1 MSDSLQ
7 SLRKHL
13 DDVDLRLIE
22 ALAERQRIVSDV
34 AALKNDPSLPLQ
46 DENRERELLSRIA
59 ELADSRGLDR
69 YFVESLYARI
79 LDHSLRFQVARQHTN
94 GAQTSLRISYQGIEG
109 SYSHTAARSHFAGA
123 SDSIQFHG
131 YRSFAAAIDALTRGD
146 AEVAFLPIENSVA
159 GSISETYDLL
169 SRANLH
175 IVGEEVHRVEHCLL
189 ALKPVPLA
197 LIRRVGSHPQALAQ
211 CSSFLDS
218 LEDCRVE
225 FEEDTASAAMLV
237 AESGDLSRGAIASEE
252 AATRYGLQVIKRN
265 VANRKENFTRFVAIA
280 CEPRETDPRLPHK
293 TSLLLTTAHEKGA
306 LARCLDTLA
315 QHDVNLTKLE
325 SRPSPERPWQYLFYL
340 DHDGGL
346 HEKHVDLAL
355 QELKQHAYAVR
366 ILGSYPASGA
376 KSRIDLTSVAKP
388 VAAGIDDAGNRQ
400 SGSDPGSPT
409 PATLSSVK
417 QSSAYRLASR
427 HHHADDTVIQ
437 IANVRVGGDA
447 PFMMIAGPCSVES
460 REQIAA
466 CARAVRDAGV
476 QILRGGCFKP
486 RTSTYDFQGLGFDGL
501 TMLHD
506 AAREYGLAIVT
517 EVLHPGDVDAVAREA
532 DVLQIGARN
541 MQNFALLKAVGKT
554 QLPVLLKRGLMA
566 PIDEWLAAA
575 EYIIAEGNA
584 RVILCERGIR
594 TFETATR
601 NTLDLS
607 AVPVLRERTHLP
619 VIVDP
624 SHAAGRRELVRPLV
638 HAARAVGAHGVMIEI
653 HPDPEHA
660 LSDGPQS
667 LHLDEF
673 KQLAVELMAK

>member
-7 SLRKHL
+7 SLRKRL

-22 ALAERQRIVSDV
+22 TLAERQRLVVDV
-34 AALKNDPSLPLQ
+34 AAVKADPSLPLQ
-46 DENRERELLSRIA
+46 DSNRERELLSRISTLA
-59 ELADSRGLDR
+59 EAQGLDR
-69 YFVESLYARI
+69 YFVESLYSRI
-79 LDHSLRFQVARQHTN
+79 LDHSLRFQAARQNGN
-94 GAQTSLRISYQGIEG
+94 GANATLRIAYQGIEG
-109 SYSHTAARSHFAGA
+109 SYSHTAARSHFAAANGA
-123 SDSIQFHG
+123 AQFHG
-131 YRSFAAAIDALTRGD
+131 YRSFKAAIEAVTGGE

-159 GSISETYDLL
+159 GSITETYDLL

-175 IVGEEVHRVEHCLL
+175 VIGEEVHRVEHCLL
-189 ALKPVPLA
+189 ALKPVPLG

-237 AESGDLSRGAIASEE
+237 AESGDLSRAAIASEE

-265 VANRKENFTRFVAIA
+265 IANRKENYTRFVAIA
-280 CEPRETDPRLPHK
+280 TEPKEMDARLPHK
-293 TSLLLTTAHEKGA
+293 TSLLLTTSHEKGA

-315 QHDVNLTKLE
+315 QHGVNLTKLE

-340 DHDGGL
+340 DHEGGL
-346 HEKHVDLAL
+346 HEEHVDLAL
-355 QELKQHAYAVR
+355 RELKHHAQAVR
-366 ILGSYPASGA
+366 ILGSYPRSGA
-376 KSRIDLTSVAKP
+376 TLPAQTKVG
-388 VAAGIDDAGNRQ
+388 AAPRTEMV
-400 SGSDPGSPT
+400 SP
-409 PATLSSVK
+409 PPQLKVRAAATIQNSS
-417 QSSAYRLASR
+417 YRLASR
-427 HHHADDTVIQ
+427 SNHADDTVIE
-437 IANVRVGGDA
+437 INNVRIGGDA
-447 PFMMIAGPCSVES
+447 PFVLIAGPCSVES
-460 REQIAA
+460 REQIVA
-466 CARAVRDAGV
+466 CARAARDAGV
-476 QILRGGCFKP
+476 RILRGGCFKP

-506 AAREYGLAIVT
+506 AAREYGLSIVT

-554 QLPVLLKRGLMA
+554 RLPVLLKRGLMA

-575 EYIIAEGNA
+575 EYIMAEGNA

-624 SHAAGRRELVRPLV
+624 SHAAGRRELVAPLV
-638 HAARAVGAHGVMIEI
+638 RAARAVGAHGVMVEI
-653 HPDPEHA
+653 HPDPDRA

-667 LHLDEF
+667 LDLDQF
-673 KQLAVELMAK
+673 KALASELSTPIHG